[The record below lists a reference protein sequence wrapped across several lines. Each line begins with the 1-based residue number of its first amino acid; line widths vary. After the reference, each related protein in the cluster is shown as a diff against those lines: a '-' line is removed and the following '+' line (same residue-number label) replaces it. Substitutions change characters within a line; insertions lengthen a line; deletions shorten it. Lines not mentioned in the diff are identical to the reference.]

1 MNFKHFVVLFMN
13 LVYFFRG
20 LRLLKLDLVKVFSV
34 NLINFC
40 VLVSKVLKLGFFL
53 ILASFSLLY
62 HLLSLQLS

>member
-53 ILASFSLLY
+53 ILVSFSLLY
-62 HLLSLQLS
+62 NLLSLQLS

>member
-1 MNFKHFVVLFMN
+1 LNFKHFVVLFMY

-20 LRLLKLDLVKVFSV
+20 LHLLKLDLIKVFSV

-53 ILASFSLLY
+53 ILISFSLLY